1 MKSMSKLEKEEKRL
15 EKLLKEAIES
25 EDFDVYIVE
34 GKVSVVAINE
44 DDLKMKIVR
53 KSKTAKK

>member
-1 MKSMSKLEKEEKRL
+1 MSKLEKEEERL

-34 GKVSVVAINE
+34 GKVSIIAINE
-44 DDLKMKIVR
+44 DDLKMKIIR
-53 KSKTAKK
+53 KPKTAKK